1 MQARTQTSEE
11 VEALH
16 RIRASRLRKAGLF
29 GAYAEADSPEGRAC
43 FQRYAKGRGSY
54 LWGTCGT
61 GKTYAAACAV
71 RMVALDGGRAKL
83 MTAKA
88 LLDGIKAEWD
98 GGERDVLQRAER
110 YDLLALD
117 DLGMERPTD
126 WAKETITRLIDTRT
140 MRGLPTIITSN
151 YRLGQLR
158 DIWGGVEGDRLAS
171 RIMGACE
178 RVEMSGPDRRAR

>member
-1 MQARTQTSEE
+1 MQARTPTSDE
-11 VEALH
+11 VEAL
-16 RIRASRLRKAGLF
+16 RRVRASRLRKAGLY
-29 GAYAEADSPEGRAC
+29 GAYAEADSPEGCAC
-43 FQRYAKGRGSY
+43 FQRAASGRGSY

-71 RMVALDGGRAKL
+71 RLTVLDGGRAKL
-83 MTAKA
+83 VTAKA
-88 LLDGIKAEWD
+88 LLDGVRAEWD
-98 GGERDVLQRAER
+98 GGERGTIERAER

-117 DLGMERPTD
+117 DLGAERPTD

-140 MRGLPTIITSN
+140 MRGLPTIVTSN

-158 DIWGGVEGDRLAS
+158 DAWGGIEGDRLAS

>member
-1 MQARTQTSEE
+1 
-11 VEALH
+11 
-16 RIRASRLRKAGLF
+16 
-29 GAYAEADSPEGRAC
+29 
-43 FQRYAKGRGSY
+43 
-54 LWGTCGT
+54 
-61 GKTYAAACAV
+61 
-71 RMVALDGGRAKL
+71 MVALDGGRAKL

-98 GGERDVLQRAER
+98 GGERGTLDRAER

-126 WAKETITRLIDTRT
+126 WAKETITRLIDART

-158 DIWGGVEGDRLAS
+158 DIWGGVEGDRLVS
-171 RIMGACE
+171 RIAGSCE
-178 RVEMSGPDRRAR
+178 RVEMSGPDRRMR